1 MVVVD
6 LLLRGKIG
14 RLDIGHREEDRG
26 FSAEALHKFQTGYA
40 VDVAF
45 KLEERLDSGFAIDVV
60 EPLVAEIG
68 KRIFGDEKLDGSQI
82 RQADKADAVRF
93 GDPIGIAA
101 LESDAW
107 FCHSKVPTLVTDA

>member
-1 MVVVD
+1 MVVVVRVVVVD

-45 KLEERLDSGFAIDVV
+45 KLEERLTI
-60 EPLVAEIG
+60 
-68 KRIFGDEKLDGSQI
+68 
-82 RQADKADAVRF
+82 AVSLSMSSS
-93 GDPIGIAA
+93 P
-101 LESDAW
+101 
-107 FCHSKVPTLVTDA
+107 